1 LPGAKAYNHMQMTIF
16 ADIHKG
22 SQMFCAKEDL
32 STHGTI
38 EHFQN
43 AASH

>member
-1 LPGAKAYNHMQMTIF
+1 MQMMIF

-22 SQMFCAKEDL
+22 SQMFTANEDL
-32 STHGTI
+32 STYGTI